1 MKLAALARP
10 LAALAA
16 AAAFISIIL
25 LALGASPIG
34 VFAALY
40 DGAFGNWVV
49 FTDTLTKS
57 TPLLFCGLAIAVA
70 FEGSLWNIGA
80 NGQLLAGAMS
90 AGALGPRLGGWPH
103 AFAIVAMLTAGA
115 GGGALWGGIAGWLR
129 ARRDVNEVIATIM
142 LNFVAAQILSWLVH
156 GPLME
161 ASRAYPM
168 STPIA
173 QAAELR
179 FYFWPSRLNLG
190 MLLAV
195 ALALVCYA
203 LLYHT
208 EKGFELRAMGRNRY
222 ATAFFGIDTRALTVW
237 VMALSGALAGL
248 GGATHLAAIT
258 HRLYETLSPGWG
270 YEAIAVALIAR
281 LNPLAIVPSS
291 VLFGALD
298 NGAQAMQRTQGVSP
312 VLVQVIEGLVIM
324 ILLAFDASAWTAFH
338 DALWTSP
345 PAASEDQGDAS
356 MHAIGESATSVT
368 RHR

>member
-1 MKLAALARP
+1 MIRGTLAALARP
-10 LAALAA
+10 VAALAA
-16 AAAFISIIL
+16 AAALASVIL
-25 LALGASPIG
+25 LALDAAPVS

-40 DGAFGNWVV
+40 DGAFGNWIV
-49 FTDTLTKS
+49 FSDTLTKS

-80 NGQLLAGAMS
+80 NGQLIVGAIG
-90 AGALGPRLGGWPH
+90 AGALGPQLHGWPH
-103 AFAIVAMLTAGA
+103 PLAASALLIAGA
-115 GGGALWGGIAGWLR
+115 AGGAVWGGIAGWLR

-161 ASRAYPM
+161 PSRAYPM
-168 STPIA
+168 SSPIA
-173 QAAELR
+173 PVAELQ
-179 FYFWPSRLNLG
+179 FYFRPSRLNFG

-195 ALALVCYA
+195 ALALFCYA

-208 EKGFELRAMGRNRY
+208 ESGLELRAMGRNRHASVFY
-222 ATAFFGIDTRALTVW
+222 GINTAGLTIW
-237 VMALSGALAGL
+237 AMALSGALAGL
-248 GGATHLAAIT
+248 GGATHVAAIT

-281 LNPLAIVPSS
+281 LNPLAVLPSS

-324 ILLAFDASAWTAFH
+324 ILLAFDATAWTTFRS
-338 DALWTSP
+338 ALQPSAPT
-345 PAASEDQGDAS
+345 A
-356 MHAIGESATSVT
+356 GENQSIDP
-368 RHR
+368 